1 MTNTLQDAERII
13 LELQQQVT
21 LLERNTFKNE
31 EEEQELEL
39 MVTRN
44 INQLGRL
51 EQLLKQTQSQSFKH
65 KQIADEYLFLRR
77 TIDTCLKRK
86 SQERQQKLLFLSNQ
100 NTTNRRNEEDPFI
113 QRMQERN
120 TQQDSLQKSLQL
132 MQEMLGKATDTTN
145 LLAAQ
150 REMLQNTRNRLYE
163 MGTLLGVS
171 QSTLQ
176 LIDKRLFTDKWI
188 VYLGM
193 LFIIGLLLCII
204 YYKSFSSSS

>member
-1 MTNTLQDAERII
+1 MQSPLQEAERII

-21 LLERNTFKNE
+21 LLERNLFKNE
-31 EEEQELEL
+31 DEEQELEL

-51 EQLLKQTQSQSFKH
+51 EQSLKQTSGQTIKY
-65 KQIADEYLFLRR
+65 KQISDEYLFLRR
-77 TIDTCLKRK
+77 TIDTCLKK
-86 SQERQQKLLFLSNQ
+86 KAQERQQKLLFISNQ
-100 NTTNRRNEEDPFI
+100 SSKKSSVDEDPFI
-113 QRMQERN
+113 ERMQERN
-120 TQQDSLQKSLQL
+120 KQQDSLHKSLQL
-132 MQEMLGKATDTTN
+132 MQEMLGKATDTTG

-150 REMLQNTRNRLYE
+150 REMLQNTRNRLFE

-193 LFIIGLLLCII
+193 LFIIGLLLFII
-204 YYKSFSSSS
+204 YWKSFS